1 LDKEFFDD
9 LEDLLIE
16 GDLGV
21 TTTLEI
27 IEEIRGALTRGRKT
41 DQELIALTKEI
52 LLRYLRTVRI
62 ERQTG
67 IPLLV
72 LVLGV
77 NGVGKTTPIAKL
89 ADYFRRVQGMKEIFL
104 AAADTFRAAAIDQ
117 LAIHGERLGLK
128 VISQRPGADPGAVIY
143 DTIESA
149 CAKKADMI
157 LADTAGRMHTKANL
171 VKELQKI
178 DKIIRARIPSYHS
191 LLVIDST
198 TGQNGSGRPRP
209 STRPFTSTPSF
220 CRSSIR
226 PRRGVSRSRSSGASG
241 FRFRSSE
248 PERSSATSR
257 RSIQQPSWTTCWHH
271 DEAPSSHRLSVFRGT
286 LPPWGE
292 HLPIQ
297 SHGFRRSNRSIESEW
312 TNSPIP

>member
-1 LDKEFFDD
+1 MAFGNIGRRIRSLFNRASLDKEFFDD

-77 NGVGKTTPIAKL
+77 NGVGKTTTIAKL

-198 TGQNGSGRPRP
+198 TGQNGLRQAETFNEAIHIDSIVLSKLDSAAKGGIAVTIQR
-209 STRPFTSTPSF
+209 SLGIPFSF
-220 CRSSIR
+220 I
-226 PRRGVSRSRSSGASG
+226 GTGEKLG
-241 FRFRSSE
+241 D
-248 PERSSATSR
+248 
-257 RSIQQPSWTTCWHH
+257 I
-271 DEAPSSHRLSVFRGT
+271 APFDPAAFVDNL
-286 LPPWGE
+286 LAP
-292 HLPIQ
+292 
-297 SHGFRRSNRSIESEW
+297 
-312 TNSPIP
+312 